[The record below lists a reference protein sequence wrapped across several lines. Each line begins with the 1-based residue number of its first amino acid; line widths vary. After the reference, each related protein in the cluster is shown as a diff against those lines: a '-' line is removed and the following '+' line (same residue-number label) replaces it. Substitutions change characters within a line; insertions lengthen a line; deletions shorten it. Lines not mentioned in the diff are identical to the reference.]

1 MLVFMKIGFF
11 GRFLLRYRRVKTL
24 NIAVFLV
31 KGDVYQMADMT
42 KMTSIEQLNSA
53 VEATEDQPLL
63 LFKHSTRCPISAN
76 AYQEM
81 NDYLQNSPNEQVK
94 YGIIYVVEDRPV
106 SNEAA
111 DKLGV
116 KHESPQAILVKKGIP
131 VWHTSHSD
139 ITSTTITKA
148 LRES

>member
-1 MLVFMKIGFF
+1 
-11 GRFLLRYRRVKTL
+11 
-24 NIAVFLV
+24 
-31 KGDVYQMADMT
+31 
-42 KMTSIEQLNSA
+42 
-53 VEATEDQPLL
+53 
-63 LFKHSTRCPISAN
+63 
-76 AYQEM
+76 M

-111 DKLGV
+111 NKLGV

-131 VWHTSHSD
+131 VWHASHSD

>member
-1 MLVFMKIGFF
+1 
-11 GRFLLRYRRVKTL
+11 
-24 NIAVFLV
+24 
-31 KGDVYQMADMT
+31 MADMT

-63 LFKHSTRCPISAN
+63 LFKHSTRCPISAS

-81 NDYLQNSPNEQVK
+81 NDYLQNSPSEQVQ

-131 VWHTSHSD
+131 VWHTSHSN
-139 ITSTTITKA
+139 ITSTTITNA

>member
-1 MLVFMKIGFF
+1 
-11 GRFLLRYRRVKTL
+11 
-24 NIAVFLV
+24 
-31 KGDVYQMADMT
+31 MADMT

-63 LFKHSTRCPISAN
+63 LFKHSTRCPISAH

-81 NDYLQNSPNEQVK
+81 NDYLHNTPNEQVK
-94 YGIIYVVEDRPV
+94 YGIIYVVEDRTV

-111 DKLGV
+111 EQLGV
-116 KHESPQAILVKKGIP
+116 KHESPQAILIKKGIP

-139 ITSTTITKA
+139 ITTTT
-148 LRES
+148 LTNVLSES

>member
-1 MLVFMKIGFF
+1 
-11 GRFLLRYRRVKTL
+11 
-24 NIAVFLV
+24 
-31 KGDVYQMADMT
+31 MADMT

-76 AYQEM
+76 AYQGM
-81 NDYLQNSPNEQVK
+81 NHYLQNNPNENVN

-116 KHESPQAILVKKGIP
+116 KHESPQAILVKNGIP

-139 ITSTTITKA
+139 IASSTLTNV
-148 LRES
+148 LSES

>member
-1 MLVFMKIGFF
+1 
-11 GRFLLRYRRVKTL
+11 
-24 NIAVFLV
+24 
-31 KGDVYQMADMT
+31 MADMT

-53 VEATEDQPLL
+53 VEASEGQPLL

-81 NDYLQNSPNEQVK
+81 NNYLQNNPNENVN

-116 KHESPQAILVKKGIP
+116 KHESPQAILVKNGFP

-139 ITSTTITKA
+139 ITSSTLTNA
-148 LRES
+148 LSES

>member
-1 MLVFMKIGFF
+1 
-11 GRFLLRYRRVKTL
+11 
-24 NIAVFLV
+24 
-31 KGDVYQMADMT
+31 MADMT

-63 LFKHSTRCPISAN
+63 LFKHSTRCPISAH

-81 NDYLQNSPNEQVK
+81 NDYLHNNPNEHVK

-116 KHESPQAILVKKGIP
+116 KHESPQAILIKKGIS

-139 ITSTTITKA
+139 ITSATIANA
-148 LRES
+148 LSES

>member
-1 MLVFMKIGFF
+1 M
-11 GRFLLRYRRVKTL
+11 KTL

-31 KGDVYQMADMT
+31 KGDVYLMADMT

-63 LFKHSTRCPISAN
+63 LFKHSTRCPISSN

-81 NDYLQNSPNEQVK
+81 NDYLHNNANENVK

-111 DKLGV
+111 EKLGV
-116 KHESPQAILVKKGIP
+116 KHESPQAILIKKGIP

-139 ITSTTITKA
+139 ITRATLTNVLS
-148 LRES
+148 ES